1 MKFKLNQLVW
11 AFALIFLSISCTESD
26 PDRPLGEYET
36 GILIMNEGAF
46 GSNDGEVYHL
56 NPSTGELKADIFEAA
71 NNRPFAG
78 LLEDIVSVDDRLYL
92 VANTGKVEIV
102 NAADF
107 KSLGTVSGE
116 LDQPRSL
123 AVVGSKLF
131 ISDYGPY
138 DADFNTPES
147 FIAVVDGLN
156 GGAVK
161 KKIKVSNK
169 PEDLFAFGKYV
180 FVAGS
185 EEGKVEIIDAE
196 KETIF
201 KTLEVPGRPIQ
212 FFEMR
217 GDLWLY
223 SIGDNEIFFQS
234 FHLDNFTRK
243 IQTGLPLA
251 NATGRIA
258 FGNDDLIYVSSSSG
272 WPDYNDS
279 VTKFS
284 LFESTLVQ
292 DYITETG
299 IYGLGYD
306 KRNSNLILAFSNGFQ
321 GNGTLKIYNDS
332 PSEVLSISV
341 GRGPS
346 GFMFMD

>member
-1 MKFKLNQLVW
+1 
-11 AFALIFLSISCTESD
+11 
-26 PDRPLGEYET
+26 
-36 GILIMNEGAF
+36 
-46 GSNDGEVYHL
+46 
-56 NPSTGELKADIFEAA
+56 
-71 NNRPFAG
+71 
-78 LLEDIVSVDDRLYL
+78 
-92 VANTGKVEIV
+92 
-102 NAADF
+102 
-107 KSLGTVSGE
+107 
-116 LDQPRSL
+116 
-123 AVVGSKLF
+123 
-131 ISDYGPY
+131 
-138 DADFNTPES
+138 
-147 FIAVVDGLN
+147 
-156 GGAVK
+156 
-161 KKIKVSNK
+161 
-169 PEDLFAFGKYV
+169 
-180 FVAGS
+180 
-185 EEGKVEIIDAE
+185 
-196 KETIF
+196 
-201 KTLEVPGRPIQ
+201 
-212 FFEMR
+212 
-217 GDLWLY
+217 LY
-223 SIGDNEIFFQS
+223 SIENNEIFFQS